1 MFDLLY
7 EEPQT
12 ASDIAK
18 SLDMSVQNAKYHLD
32 KFEEAGLI
40 EIIDIWYSDRGRE
53 MNVYAPTSSSI
64 ILFAGNSNEKR
75 SLRKILKQSLGITGI
90 LGIASFLFGW
100 VLSNLRPETIVDT
113 DTDPSNPVLVEGV
126 IQQFTH
132 VVLRGSESVSTGDL
146 LTASERSERAGQGG
160 PEGAD
165 VFLSP
170 EIRDFWLL
178 TRSLQ
183 LLVMVELLLGRRR
196 RRRPQQ
202 KVGVQTYSPVNSDAS
217 RLKLCPV
224 NSSMTPSTSKES
236 CRLLSPVADL
246 SVSVRTLI

>member
-32 KFEEAGLI
+32 KLEEAGLI

-132 VVLRGSESVSTGDL
+132 VVLPRFGI
-146 LTASERSERAGQGG
+146 GQY
-160 PEGAD
+160 
-165 VFLSP
+165 
-170 EIRDFWLL
+170 R
-178 TRSLQ
+178 
-183 LLVMVELLLGRRR
+183 
-196 RRRPQQ
+196 
-202 KVGVQTYSPVNSDAS
+202 
-217 RLKLCPV
+217 
-224 NSSMTPSTSKES
+224 
-236 CRLLSPVADL
+236 
-246 SVSVRTLI
+246 

>member
-146 LTASERSERAGQGG
+146 LTASERSERAGQRRPRRGRRRL
-160 PEGAD
+160 
-165 VFLSP
+165 LSP

-183 LLVMVELLLGRRR
+183 LLVMVELLPGEAPKAPTAAKRSVC
-196 RRRPQQ
+196 RPIH
-202 KVGVQTYSPVNSDAS
+202 
-217 RLKLCPV
+217 R
-224 NSSMTPSTSKES
+224 
-236 CRLLSPVADL
+236 
-246 SVSVRTLI
+246 

>member
-32 KFEEAGLI
+32 KLEEAGLI

-165 VFLSP
+165 AGFVARNQRFLAANQKPPASG
-170 EIRDFWLL
+170 D
-178 TRSLQ
+178 
-183 LLVMVELLLGRRR
+183 GRAFARGGAEGA
-196 RRRPQQ
+196 RPQQ
-202 KVGVQTYSPVNSDAS
+202 KVGV
-217 RLKLCPV
+217 
-224 NSSMTPSTSKES
+224 
-236 CRLLSPVADL
+236 
-246 SVSVRTLI
+246 

>member
-32 KFEEAGLI
+32 KLEEAGLI

-160 PEGAD
+160 PEGATPAF
-165 VFLSP
+165 VARNQRFLAANQKPPASG
-170 EIRDFWLL
+170 D
-178 TRSLQ
+178 
-183 LLVMVELLLGRRR
+183 GRALPGEAPKA
-196 RRRPQQ
+196 RPQQ
-202 KVGVQTYSPVNSDAS
+202 KVGV
-217 RLKLCPV
+217 
-224 NSSMTPSTSKES
+224 
-236 CRLLSPVADL
+236 
-246 SVSVRTLI
+246 

>member
-1 MFDLLY
+1 LSPAGAGAGGTVQRLCRDLDILAEVYRKFLVEAVDDKIKQVLFLYLAVCLGRLHTAPKQTLTLTRCDRLMFDLLY

-32 KFEEAGLI
+32 KLEEAGLI

-113 DTDPSNPVLVEGV
+113 DTDPKSCLGYEK
-126 IQQFTH
+126 
-132 VVLRGSESVSTGDL
+132 SCSVSHSPRSHSCLAGSLSYYSL
-146 LTASERSERAGQGG
+146 LEGG
-160 PEGAD
+160 
-165 VFLSP
+165 
-170 EIRDFWLL
+170 
-178 TRSLQ
+178 T
-183 LLVMVELLLGRRR
+183 
-196 RRRPQQ
+196 
-202 KVGVQTYSPVNSDAS
+202 
-217 RLKLCPV
+217 
-224 NSSMTPSTSKES
+224 
-236 CRLLSPVADL
+236 
-246 SVSVRTLI
+246 

>member
-1 MFDLLY
+1 MANTDFSSYRGSQIRSVEHNMPGVFPYRPSTRVDDQNPKLVEINDDSAEKIFKSLSSESARSMFDLLY

-32 KFEEAGLI
+32 KLEEAGLI

-165 VFLSP
+165 AGFCRQKS
-170 EIRDFWLL
+170 EI
-178 TRSLQ
+178 S
-183 LLVMVELLLGRRR
+183 G
-196 RRRPQQ
+196 
-202 KVGVQTYSPVNSDAS
+202 
-217 RLKLCPV
+217 C
-224 NSSMTPSTSKES
+224 
-236 CRLLSPVADL
+236 
-246 SVSVRTLI
+246 

>member
-32 KFEEAGLI
+32 KLEEAGLI

-53 MNVYAPTSSSI
+53 MNVYAPTQSSSI

-113 DTDPSNPVLVEGV
+113 DTDPSNPVLVMKILFSFSHSPRSHSCLAGSLSYYSLLEGG
-126 IQQFTH
+126 T
-132 VVLRGSESVSTGDL
+132 
-146 LTASERSERAGQGG
+146 
-160 PEGAD
+160 
-165 VFLSP
+165 
-170 EIRDFWLL
+170 
-178 TRSLQ
+178 
-183 LLVMVELLLGRRR
+183 
-196 RRRPQQ
+196 
-202 KVGVQTYSPVNSDAS
+202 
-217 RLKLCPV
+217 
-224 NSSMTPSTSKES
+224 
-236 CRLLSPVADL
+236 
-246 SVSVRTLI
+246 